1 MKSNNILLGKRL
13 ILIGVIIAFVS
24 DIVVMLV
31 RSCSVVVVQVL
42 KLKLSAIVCIG

>member
-1 MKSNNILLGKRL
+1 MKSSSILLGKRF

-24 DIVVMLV
+24 DIVVKLV

-42 KLKLSAIVCIG
+42 KLKLSATVLS